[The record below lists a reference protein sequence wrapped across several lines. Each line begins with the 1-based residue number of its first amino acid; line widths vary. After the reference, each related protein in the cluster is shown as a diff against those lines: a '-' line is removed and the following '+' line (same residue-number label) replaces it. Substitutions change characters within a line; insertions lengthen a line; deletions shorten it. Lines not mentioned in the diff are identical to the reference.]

1 MIQKYLCT
9 DKSDWEQLYFRL
21 AKLSHIIIYNAL
33 PNHFPFIVIYDDNG
47 SVNHLLFITQDDFN
61 NKE

>member
-21 AKLSHIIIYNAL
+21 AKLSHIIYNTL

-61 NKE
+61 NEE